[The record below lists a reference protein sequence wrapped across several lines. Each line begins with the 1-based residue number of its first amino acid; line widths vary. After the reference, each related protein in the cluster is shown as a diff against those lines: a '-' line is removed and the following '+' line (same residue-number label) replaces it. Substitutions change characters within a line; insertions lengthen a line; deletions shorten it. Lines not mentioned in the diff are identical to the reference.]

1 MRRLPSYPSL
11 FAPHRYSFVWGVYV
25 SFLCMGMI
33 TVEPTIASITTPDNV
48 GTVQSESEELE
59 ESQSRPSKTITS
71 YSLQTMGSFA
81 AVEEHIQDEDYD
93 AAEEMLEDIWNDE
106 TELSRSEKAEVK
118 YMFSRIAHI
127 RRDVDATIDLLEDV
141 LEYRE
146 NISYARE
153 EEILLRLTELHLS
166 KKQNSKA
173 HDRLIE
179 WLDIVEEPKAT
190 ELAFAGNLFVKI
202 KSYRRAKEF
211 LSRAIEQQR
220 EQGAEVDSRW
230 SDLLEYVEKQLR
242 VSQ

>member
-1 MRRLPSYPSL
+1 MRKLPSKPTR
-11 FAPHRYSFVWGVYV
+11 FALHRYLFLGGVYV
-25 SFLCMGMI
+25 SFLCMGTI
-33 TVEPTIASITTPDNV
+33 AVEQTIASISTSENV
-48 GTVQSESEELE
+48 GTAQSESEELE
-59 ESQSRPSKTITS
+59 EPQSRPPKIITS
-71 YSLQTMGSFA
+71 YSLQIMGSFA
-81 AVEEHIQDEDYD
+81 VVEEYIQDEDYA
-93 AAEEMLEDIWNDE
+93 AAEQMLEVIWNDE

-118 YMFSRIAHI
+118 YMSSRIAHI
-127 RRDVDATIDLLEDV
+127 RQDIDATIELLEDV

-146 NISYARE
+146 NISYERE

-173 HDRLIE
+173 HDRLNE
-179 WLDIVEEPKAT
+179 WLDIVEEPRAT